1 MSCELKELL
10 THLVESFQVLLS
22 KMGVCHSFYRDW
34 ARGLEKMRLESLK
47 DAAYGMCIVCSP
59 RSFQRLVQ
67 WKVGPPH
74 PTDARLKASLVT
86 SHFTFLTIHS
96 TNTLCL
102 YIIWRFT

>member
-34 ARGLEKMRLESLK
+34 GAGAGEDALESLK
-47 DAAYGMCIVCSP
+47 DAVYGMCYSVFTAKLPAPCP
-59 RSFQRLVQ
+59 VEC
-67 WKVGPPH
+67 GAAAPHGCPPQ
-74 PTDARLKASLVT
+74 ASLVT

-96 TNTLCL
+96 TNTLWL